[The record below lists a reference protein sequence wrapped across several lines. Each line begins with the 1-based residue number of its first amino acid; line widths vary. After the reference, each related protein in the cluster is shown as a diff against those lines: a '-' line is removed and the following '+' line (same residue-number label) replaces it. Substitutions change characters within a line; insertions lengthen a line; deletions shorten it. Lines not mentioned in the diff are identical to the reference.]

1 MLERRESRFEA
12 ISDLTLVSLA
22 QNTAGLNF
30 TQLRTIVADAL
41 ENRTRLT
48 FDRLSE
54 LKKEFIEA
62 EAYGLLEFIET
73 DYNLDMVAG
82 HKQAKQHLRHAAQAL
97 RQGRPDVTPMGY
109 LLDGPVGT
117 GKTLLVTGLSGAVG

>member
-1 MLERRESRFEA
+1 MELRIEA
-12 ISDLTLVSLA
+12 NSDLTHVTRA
-22 QNTAGLNF
+22 QKTEGLNF

-62 EAYGLLEFIET
+62 EAYGLLEFIEP

-82 HKQAKQHLRHAAQAL
+82 HKQAKQHLRHAAQPS
-97 RQGRPDVTPMGY
+97 RPGRPDLVPMRY
-109 LLDGPVGT
+109 LESGPVVPGRP
-117 GKTLLVTGLSGAVG
+117 

>member
-1 MLERRESRFEA
+1 MLVSLPDAAERDTFCSWMVGGRESRFKP
-12 ISDLTLVSLA
+12 ISDLSLVSLA

-73 DYNLDMVAG
+73 EYNLDMVAG
-82 HKQAKQHLRHAAQAL
+82 HKQAKQHLRNQAQVL
-97 RQGRPDVTPMGY
+97 RAGRT
-109 LLDGPVGT
+109 
-117 GKTLLVTGLSGAVG
+117 AVIP